1 LKFQNVF
8 FEKGLGLENEE
19 KASAKQSAIQRKIH
33 KKSSLRDQRAI
44 PKYKNQRSKNFESGE
59 SKKKIVQAKFRA
71 QNLRFFIKIRE
82 KANEMT
88 HPIDEKGTEM
98 MRAFSGRFCHKKERS
113 KCYIS
118 PFPTHNFDFKST
130 RNTCFCQMSFTFC
143 IFYVLL

>member
-1 LKFQNVF
+1 MICGHL
-8 FEKGLGLENEE
+8 LYYY
-19 KASAKQSAIQRKIH
+19 H

-59 SKKKIVQAKFRA
+59 SKKKIVKAKFRV

-82 KANEMT
+82 KADEMT
-88 HPIDEKGTEM
+88 HPLDEKGAKM
-98 MRAFSGRFCHKKERS
+98 MHAFSGRFCHKKERS

-118 PFPTHNFDFKST
+118 PFPTHNFDFKSA

-143 IFYVLL
+143 IFYVLLWLLFKIKFLTLPRKFLICLT